1 MEHSER
7 LEMFEKV
14 RAEYSV
20 FLLSVLWKLA
30 GDKELFSEAM
40 QYTLMGMWRHVEKL
54 DGKKAG
60 AYIYRIALTANSRAW
75 RNRIGRNGDFTGSRV
90 GIDTEPGEKMH
101 RAELAAKVRRVMSQ
115 LPEKQGRAIAMRYL
129 EQEDYQ
135 TISEKL
141 GCSKAGA
148 RSHVSKALTVLK
160 DKLAALAQTGATK

>member
-1 MEHSER
+1 
-7 LEMFEKV
+7 
-14 RAEYSV
+14 
-20 FLLSVLWKLA
+20 
-30 GDKELFSEAM
+30 M
-40 QYTLMGMWRHVEKL
+40 QYTLMGMWQHVEKL

-75 RNRIGRNGDFTGSRV
+75 RNRIGKNGDFAKHRADV
-90 GIDTEPGEKMH
+90 DTEPGEKMQ
-101 RAELAAKVRRVMSQ
+101 RVELSAKVRRVMSQ

-148 RSHVSKALTVLK
+148 RSHVSKALAVLK
-160 DKLAALAQTGATK
+160 DKLAALA